1 MRRFGN
7 TTSQSLHT
15 ASPMPAADAL
25 TDGSEV
31 ATCVAAEEH
40 HPPSRSKYLTL
51 TAMMFAVA
59 MTFIDQTI
67 VAIASPTIQ
76 SKLALTETGSQWV
89 VNAYLLALAATFAFG
104 GRLADVLGHRRM
116 VIIGVVGFAASSALC
131 GATPTGGGAQAWIV
145 IFRALQGVFGALM
158 LPAAVAIVVESFP
171 FNERGRAMAV
181 FFTVSGGMT
190 AIGPIAGGFLTQWT
204 WRAIFWINVPVA
216 VIALILTAFAGI
228 APTRRPGRIDVR
240 GAILVAAGMA
250 LSVLGLQQAQT
261 WGWGSPLTWLCI
273 IGGLAILAVFVR
285 LQLRTEIPLLQLRI
299 FRSWPFV
306 VDNAVLFLSMIAFV
320 PVFFFASLYSQ
331 IALHDSANESGLY
344 LLLIFAGFAPA
355 AQIGGRLLDK
365 RGARRPMV
373 VGSALA
379 CVGFALWA
387 SKIETL
393 SLHHQWPFIVM
404 AGAGMGL
411 IVGPASTDAVNRAID
426 ASYGEVT
433 GITQT
438 VRNYGSSLGLAVL
451 GTLLTTTFV
460 RHLTTT
466 FEGLGI
472 PAHQAS
478 TAAHHAANS
487 RSAASAS
494 GVSAQVQH
502 AIALDFASATRVV
515 LIGMAIALGASFF
528 AAMRYPRT
536 TRSLGEQA
544 VPVVGQVAPRGT

>member
-1 MRRFGN
+1 
-7 TTSQSLHT
+7 
-15 ASPMPAADAL
+15 
-25 TDGSEV
+25 
-31 ATCVAAEEH
+31 
-40 HPPSRSKYLTL
+40 
-51 TAMMFAVA
+51 MMFAVA

-67 VAIASPTIQ
+67 VAIAAPTIQ
-76 SKLALTETGSQWV
+76 SKLALSETGTQWV

-104 GRLADVLGHRRM
+104 GRLADVVGHKRM
-116 VIIGVVGFAASSALC
+116 VVIGVIGFAATSALC

-145 IFRALQGVFGALM
+145 TFRALQGVFGALM

-181 FFTVSGGMT
+181 FFTISGGLT
-190 AIGPIAGGFLTQWT
+190 AIGPIAGGYLTQWT
-204 WRAIFWINVPVA
+204 WRAIFWVNVPVA
-216 VIALILTAFAGI
+216 VIALILTSFAGI
-228 APTRRPGRIDVR
+228 APSGRKGRIDVP
-240 GAILVAAGMA
+240 GAILVAVGMA
-250 LSVLGLQQAQT
+250 LSVLGLQQAAS

-273 IGGLAILAVFVR
+273 ISGLAVLVVFAR
-285 LQLRTEIPLLQLRI
+285 FELRTAIPLLQLRI

-331 IALHDSANESGLY
+331 IALNDNANESGLY

-387 SKIETL
+387 NKIETL
-393 SLHHQWPFIVM
+393 SLHQQWPYIVM

-411 IVGPASTDAVNRAID
+411 LVGPASTDAVNRAIN

-438 VRNYGSSLGLAVL
+438 IRNYGSSLGLAVL

-460 RHLTTT
+460 RHLTST
-466 FEGLGI
+466 FEGTGL
-472 PAHQAS
+472 PAHQAAS
-478 TAAHHAANS
+478 AARHAANS
-487 RSAASAS
+487 RSAATGISAHL
-494 GVSAQVQH
+494 QH
-502 AIALDFASATRVV
+502 AIAQDFAAATRVV
-515 LIGMAIALGASFF
+515 LIGMAIALGASFL
-528 AAMRYPRT
+528 AARRYPRT
-536 TRSLGEQA
+536 PQPVGERA
-544 VPVVGQVAPRGT
+544 TSMPGTAASQVE